1 MTYYDHTQAMAWS
14 ACRKYDSAYPF
25 GFCRTERNLVIR
37 NHEAYTAALM
47 GNKAG
52 YLALQRAA
60 SEGLC

>member
-1 MTYYDHTQAMAWS
+1 MTHYEHSSALAWS
-14 ACRKYDSAYPF
+14 ACRKYDAAYPF
-25 GFCRTERNLVIR
+25 SFPRTEQNLVIR

-52 YLALQRAA
+52 YLALTRAA